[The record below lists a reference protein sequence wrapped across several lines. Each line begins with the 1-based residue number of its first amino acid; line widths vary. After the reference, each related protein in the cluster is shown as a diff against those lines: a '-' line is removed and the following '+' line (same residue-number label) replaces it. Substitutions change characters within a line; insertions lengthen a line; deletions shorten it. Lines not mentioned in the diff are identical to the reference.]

1 MMSKPSL
8 FTTLGA
14 AACALML
21 GAGPVLAAGKTIDWA
36 KVPEAKTTLFYPGQ
50 ASFEWIQTGTDHG
63 GARSFTKKGEA
74 CSGCH
79 AEEAADMG
87 KKMVTGQKIEP
98 TVLPNKRGSF
108 PLKVKAAYDADTL
121 YMRFE
126 FPVGPHADVPN
137 APGGKMDPE
146 NEIKLAMMLDD
157 GKVDAANRSGCWASC
172 HNDARDMPSA
182 PKKDALGAA
191 KGIDTSAGYVTKYL
205 PESRT
210 AISLKDEPRGGWDKV
225 KPQAELDAMLK
236 DGKFLD
242 LARFKS
248 GKGGQSEDG
257 YVLAERVLK
266 QNGGATFAGKKEGDS
281 WVVTMTRKLNSSQPG
296 DHVLQAGKT
305 YTVGFAVHDDH
316 AWGRFHHVSLDMR
329 LGLDAEGE
337 IKAVKQ

>member
-1 MMSKPSL
+1 MSKPSL

-21 GAGPVLAAGKTIDWA
+21 GAGPALAAGKTIDWS
-36 KVPEAKTTLFYPGQ
+36 KLPEAKTVMFYPGQ

-63 GARSFTKKGEA
+63 GARSFLKKGEA

-79 AEEAADMG
+79 AEETADMG
-87 KKMVTGQKIEP
+87 KKMVSGQKIEP
-98 TVLPNKRGSF
+98 LVIPGKRASI
-108 PLKVKAAYDADTL
+108 PMKVKAAYDADTL

-126 FPVGPHADVPN
+126 FPAGPHNPAPN
-137 APGGKMDPE
+137 AQGGKMDAE
-146 NEIKLAMMLDD
+146 NEVKLAMMLDD

-172 HNDARDMPSA
+172 HADARDMPSA

-191 KGIDTSAGYVTKYL
+191 KGIDVSGGYVTKYL

-210 AISLKDEPRGGWDKV
+210 AISIKDEPRGGWDKI
-225 KPQAELDAMLK
+225 KPQAELDALLK

-266 QNGGATFAGKKEGDS
+266 QNAGATFAGKKEGDN
-281 WVVTMTRKLNSSQPG
+281 WVVTMSRKLNSGQPG
-296 DHVLQAGKT
+296 DHVLQPGKS
-305 YTVGFAVHDDH
+305 YTVGFAIHDDH
-316 AWGRFHHVSLDMR
+316 AQGRFHHVSLDMR

>member
-1 MMSKPSL
+1 MSAHSL
-8 FTTLGA
+8 FA

-21 GAGPVLAAGKTIDWA
+21 GAGPALAAGKTIDWA
-36 KVPEAKTTLFYPGQ
+36 KVPETSTTLFYPGQ

-63 GARSFTKKGEA
+63 GARSFLKKGEK

-79 AEEAADMG
+79 AEETADMG
-87 KKMVTGQKIEP
+87 KKMVTGQKLEP
-98 TVLPNKRGSF
+98 TVIAGKRGSI
-108 PLKVKAAYDADTL
+108 PLKVKAAFDADTL

-126 FPVGPHADVPN
+126 FPVGPHNAAPN
-137 APGGKMDPE
+137 APGGMMDPD
-146 NEIKLAMMLDD
+146 NEVKLAMMVDD
-157 GKVDAANRSGCWASC
+157 GKVDAADRSGCWASC

-182 PKKDALGAA
+182 PKSAGNA
-191 KGIDTSAGYVTKYL
+191 AGYVSKYL

-210 AISLKDEPRGGWDKV
+210 AISLKDEPRGGWDKL
-225 KPQAELDAMLK
+225 KPQAELETQLK

-242 LARFKS
+242 LVRFKS

-266 QNGGATFAGKKEGDS
+266 QDGGAAFAGKKTGDT
-281 WVVTMTRKLNSSQPG
+281 WVVTMTKKLNSGVAG

-316 AWGRFHHVSLDMR
+316 SWGRFHHVSLDMR

-337 IKAVKQ
+337 IRAVKQ